1 MKYSV
6 RRGLSKVAVSEVASD
21 RAPSA
26 GAPSHSS
33 QNPHVS
39 GTARRVYG
47 AETPL
52 RKRRPEAG
60 REKKNGMLI
69 PVIHVCIHEG
79 KRTIVGQADK
89 HQSEV
94 SRRERVAGWAGI

>member
-26 GAPSHSS
+26 GAPCHSS
-33 QNPHVS
+33 QTPHVS

-52 RKRRPEAG
+52 RKRRPE
-60 REKKNGMLI
+60 KKSGMLI

-79 KRTIVGQADK
+79 KRTIVGQADE
-89 HQSEV
+89 HQSEI
-94 SRRERVAGWAGI
+94 SGRERVAGWAGI